1 MAIDIHEIYILY
13 TFMSLCNVYTL
24 KYIYFIHV
32 YIYKTNF
39 RRATHISLAQK
50 QSYSETPNE
59 MKKIMVRTKTETI
72 IDHVLRVY
80 SSYLS
85 DRTYIISR

>member
-1 MAIDIHEIYILY
+1 MRYIYYIYLCIYVMYIHKIYIY
-13 TFMSLCNVYTL
+13 Y
-24 KYIYFIHV
+24 IHV
-32 YIYKTNF
+32 YIYKINF

-50 QSYSETPNE
+50 ESYSETPNE

-80 SSYLS
+80 SSCLS
-85 DRTYIISR
+85 DRTYIINR

>member
-1 MAIDIHEIYILY
+1 MRCIYYIYLCIYVIYIHKIYIFY
-13 TFMSLCNVYTL
+13 TC
-24 KYIYFIHV
+24 I

-50 QSYSETPNE
+50 ESYSKTPNE

-72 IDHVLRVY
+72 IDHALRVY

-85 DRTYIISR
+85 DRTYIKNR